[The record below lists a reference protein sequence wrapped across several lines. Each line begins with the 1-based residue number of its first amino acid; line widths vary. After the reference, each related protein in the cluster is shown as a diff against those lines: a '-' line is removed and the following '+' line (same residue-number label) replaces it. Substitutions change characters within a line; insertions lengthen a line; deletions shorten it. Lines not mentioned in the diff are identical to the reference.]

1 MGPKECSKGVH
12 EVHRSCFYTV
22 AILISNSS
30 YTGGQNSCGA
40 TVLRDAKRGLPG
52 VRDARRGLPVVRDAR
67 RGLPVVRDA
76 RRGFPDVRDARCGL
90 PAPQLISHLVI
101 LLRQFDGRRF
111 GRRGC
116 GGGFHRSTTAR
127 KRARRAEKSLLSRS
141 SATSENEAKRLL
153 LKKG

>member
-12 EVHRSCFYTV
+12 EVHRSYFYTA

-40 TVLRDAKRGLPG
+40 TVL
-52 VRDARRGLPVVRDAR
+52 RDARRGLPVVRDAR

-76 RRGFPDVRDARCGL
+76 RRGFPDVRDARCGV

-116 GGGFHRSTTAR
+116 GGGFHRSTTAQ